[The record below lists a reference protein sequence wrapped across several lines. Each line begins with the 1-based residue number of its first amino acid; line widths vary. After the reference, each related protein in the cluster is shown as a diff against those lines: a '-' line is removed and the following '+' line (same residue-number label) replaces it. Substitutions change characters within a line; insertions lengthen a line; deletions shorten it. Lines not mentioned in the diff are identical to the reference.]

1 MTDSGSNITSTIIDL
16 AMENLITNSTNKIIP
31 PAAVPTLK
39 QITRNNLNF
48 KTLVAI
54 ILVLVYIISA
64 PIFIK
69 KKFYLLHQS
78 GLCMLLG
85 MLISLI
91 THFITPF
98 ENYQKSLEF
107 NDNAFFTFILPPI
120 IFSAGYNIRVRSFF
134 KYFHYSVFFGIFGT
148 FLTFLIIFGSTY
160 FCNKINLFRI
170 TFNIKDILLYSA
182 VISSTDTVSPLA
194 FISESNKDKLFEVLF
209 GEGIMN
215 DSFSIVLFDIIT
227 KYYGIFTSWQMLFH
241 FINTFFMSCFLGFI
255 IGMCCSDVLK
265 TLKKYNLQSIQ
276 EISIIII
283 FAFISYIVAELS
295 ELSAIISLLF
305 CSIALSNYAFFNLS
319 FLAREQSCIVVKI
332 MASFCE
338 GFIFTYLGLSF
349 WTMMGKNYNII
360 FQCVQLLN
368 IIIGRLITVYL
379 ITGINNSLTNDES
392 SIFNSE
398 EKKIISLSGC
408 IRGAIAFGLAMT
420 IETGDIN
427 KNSIL
432 LSTTL
437 IIVLI
442 TTILFGP
449 FIPHLLQKG
458 EDEGTGSLSEG
469 LLSDE
474 EFTESQKRVIKF
486 EHPNNEFL
494 SSLIKKHSK
503 LENEPKGLGSVLY
516 KIDREYLKPLMI
528 DNWEKTLND
537 HIRLTKIIKQE
548 LNKEEINKDELNKQ
562 D

>member
-1 MTDSGSNITSTIIDL
+1 MTENQSNITSTIIDL
-16 AMENLITNSTNKIIP
+16 AMENLITNMTNKIVP
-31 PAAVPTLK
+31 PEASPTLK

-48 KTLVAI
+48 KTLIAI
-54 ILVLVYIISA
+54 ILLLIYIISA
-64 PIFIK
+64 PIFVKI
-69 KKFYLLHQS
+69 KFYLLHQS

-98 ENYQKSLEF
+98 ENYQKSLNF
-107 NDNAFFTFILPPI
+107 NDNVFFTFILPPI
-120 IFSAGYNIRVRSFF
+120 IFSAGYNIKVKSFF
-134 KYFHYSVFFGIFGT
+134 RYFHYSVIFGILGT
-148 FLTFLIIFGSTY
+148 FLSFAIIFGSTY
-160 FCNKINLFRI
+160 IFNKINLFQI

-194 FISESNKDKLFEVLF
+194 FISESHKDKLFEVLF

-215 DSFSIVLFDIIT
+215 DSFSIVLFDMIT
-227 KYYGIFTSWQMLFH
+227 KYYGIFSSWRMLFH
-241 FINTFFMSCFLGFI
+241 FINSFFMSLFLGFS
-255 IGMCCSDVLK
+255 IGVCCCIVLK
-265 TLKKYNLQSIQ
+265 MLKKYKLQSIQ

-283 FAFISYIVAELS
+283 FAFISYIIAELS

-319 FLAREQSCIVVKI
+319 YLAREQSCIVVKI

-338 GFIFTYLGLSF
+338 GFIFAYLGLSF

-360 FQCVQLLN
+360 FQCVQLIN
-368 IIIGRLITVYL
+368 IILGRLITVYL
-379 ITGINNSLTNDES
+379 ITGINNLLANEES
-392 SIFNSE
+392 SKFNSE

-442 TTILFGP
+442 TTFLFGP
-449 FIPHLLQKG
+449 FIPHLLKKG
-458 EDEGTGSLSEG
+458 EDESSNELSEG

-474 EFTESQKRVIKF
+474 EFTESQKRLIKF
-486 EHPNNEFL
+486 EHPNNEYL
-494 SSLIKKHSK
+494 SNLIKKKSK
-503 LENEPKGLGSVLY
+503 SENESVVGLGSILY
-516 KIDREYLKPLMI
+516 KIDREILKPLLV
-528 DNWEKTLND
+528 DNWEKTLEE
-537 HIRLTKIIKQE
+537 HIRLTQIIKQE
-548 LNKEEINKDELNKQ
+548 LNKNEINKQE
-562 D
+562 

>member
-1 MTDSGSNITSTIIDL
+1 MNDSQTNITSTIIDL
-16 AMENLITNSTNKIIP
+16 AMENLITNTTNKNIP
-31 PAAVPTLK
+31 EKSPSLK
-39 QITRNNLNF
+39 QINRNNLNF
-48 KTLVAI
+48 KTLIAI
-54 ILVLVYIISA
+54 ILLLIYIISA
-64 PIFIK
+64 PIFVKI
-69 KKFYLLHQS
+69 KFYLLHQS

-85 MLISLI
+85 MIISLI

-98 ENYQKSLEF
+98 DNYKKSLEF
-107 NDNAFFTFILPPI
+107 NDNVFFTFILPPI
-120 IFSAGYNIRVRSFF
+120 IFSAGYNIRVKSFF
-134 KYFHYSVFFGIFGT
+134 RYFHYSVIFGILGT
-148 FLTFLIIFGSTY
+148 FMTFLIIFFSTY
-160 FCNKINLFRI
+160 FFNKINLFQI
-170 TFNIKDILLYSA
+170 NFNIKDILLYSA

-227 KYYGIFTSWQMLFH
+227 KYYGLFSSWQMLFH
-241 FINTFFMSCFLGFI
+241 FINTFFMSCFLGI
-255 IGMCCSDVLK
+255 VIGMLCSHVLK
-265 TLKKYNLQSIQ
+265 KLKKYQLQSIQ

-283 FAFISYIVAELS
+283 FAFASYIIAELS
-295 ELSAIISLLF
+295 ELSAIISLLS
-305 CSIALSNYAFFNLS
+305 CSITLSNYAFFNLS

-349 WTMMGKNYNII
+349 WTMMGNNYNII

-368 IIIGRLITVYL
+368 IIFGRLFTVYL
-379 ITGINNSLTNDES
+379 ITGINNLLTTDELS
-392 SIFNSE
+392 KFNSE

-449 FIPHLLQKG
+449 FIPHLLKKG
-458 EDEGTGSLSEG
+458 EDESSKDLSER
-469 LLSDE
+469 LLENDNFSE
-474 EFTESQKRVIKF
+474 NQKIKF
-486 EHPNNEFL
+486 EHPNNEYL
-494 SSLIKKHSK
+494 SSLILKSK
-503 LENEPKGLGSVLY
+503 SRIENEPIGLGSILY
-516 KIDREYLKPLMI
+516 KIDRKYLKPLLV
-528 DNWEKTLND
+528 DDWEKTINE
-537 HIRLTKIIKQE
+537 HVKLTNIIKE
-548 LNKEEINKDELNKQ
+548 ELNKQ
-562 D
+562 E